1 MIGSE
6 YACTFCRISFPYDS
20 ELWETCDMAKP
31 MPELYD
37 PVVIEGK
44 TGTFV
49 VTGIDTVKKIAN
61 VRSTTGPFILHQDV
75 PLSAISCLA
84 ESQNAARIAMPALV
98 GRDPDKLDRAGMI
111 CATVESIA
119 KNLSDGI
126 IAPLLFSVRRWAG
139 RGNGLQSYQ
148 HA

>member
-1 MIGSE
+1 
-6 YACTFCRISFPYDS
+6 
-20 ELWETCDMAKP
+20 
-31 MPELYD
+31 
-37 PVVIEGK
+37 
-44 TGTFV
+44 
-49 VTGIDTVKKIAN
+49 
-61 VRSTTGPFILHQDV
+61 
-75 PLSAISCLA
+75 
-84 ESQNAARIAMPALV
+84 MPALV
-98 GRDPDKLDRAGMI
+98 GRDPDKRDRVGV